1 MGAQNKTDHWSDC
14 ERTLLVR
21 LAVMQGFEAH
31 IVGGYFEF
39 SST

>member
-1 MGAQNKTDHWSDC
+1 
-14 ERTLLVR
+14 LLVR

>member
-1 MGAQNKTDHWSDC
+1 MVN
-14 ERTLLVR
+14 LLREELREVEI
-21 LAVMQGFEAH
+21 FEAH